1 MPIEDNYE
9 GLDYINGTILIVTDD
24 IDINIVLSGTFALN
38 GFKCFKCSSAEE
50 ALRTLDEHI
59 DEIDSML
66 IDGRI
71 AADRATMIIVKSKTK
86 KPVLKIVVVASS
98 YNAKTRVL
106 DYGADEFVLKPISAE
121 ALTNK
126 VITQLARRQTVS

>member
-38 GFKCFKCSSAEE
+38 GFKCFKCTSAEE

-86 KPVLKIVVVASS
+86 KPVLKIVVVANS
-98 YNAKTRVL
+98 YNSKTRVL

>member
-1 MPIEDNYE
+1 MPFEDNYE

-59 DEIDSML
+59 DEVDSML
-66 IDGRI
+66 IDGMI

-86 KPVLKIVVVASS
+86 KPVLKIVVVANS
-98 YNAKTRVL
+98 YNSKTRVL
-106 DYGADEFVLKPISAE
+106 DYGADEFVLKPISTE

-126 VITQLARRQTVS
+126 VITQLARRQKVS